1 MNRCTDLQERIA
13 QGEPLAASPSS
24 DEQQHLLDCAACAA
38 VAASYSRLDATLR
51 GMRDEVPDGFADRV
65 LARIARERDAD
76 PPPRPWLLL
85 ALTPVCALIAAG
97 NVAWFVLSS
106 LLPAAGLGSAP

>member
-13 QGEPLAASPSS
+13 QGERLS
-24 DEQQHLLDCAACAA
+24 DHGQQHLLDCAACAA
-38 VAASYSRLDATLR
+38 VAAGYSRLDATLR
-51 GMRDEVPDGFADRV
+51 GLRDEVPDGFADRV
-65 LARIARERDAD
+65 LARIAHDRDAA
-76 PPPRPWLLL
+76 PPLKRWLLL
-85 ALTPVCALIAAG
+85 ALAPVCALMAAG